1 MFIYEKDSKLNIM
14 FQATQIPVAED
25 ATPDVQLYKD
35 GETVHVTVGGKEV
48 SVAASQ
54 GTK

>member
-1 MFIYEKDSKLNIM
+1 MFIYEKDGKLNIM
-14 FQATQIPVAED
+14 FQATQIPVAEN

-48 SVAASQ
+48 SVAASR
-54 GTK
+54 GA